1 MKLINISKTYKN
13 KLNKV
18 LALDNISLDI
28 DNKGLYVI
36 YGPSGSGKSTLLNI
50 IAGIDKDYDGIY
62 ENDLKIAYL
71 RQEFSLLEGL
81 SVLDNLKLSNNTEK
95 INDFLKLL
103 ELEDIKDKKSAS
115 YQTGKK
121 GGCSSYRRSCLSL
134 KFCF

>member
-28 DNKGLYVI
+28 DYKGLYVI

-50 IAGIDKDYDGIY
+50 IAGIDKEYDGTY

-71 RQEFSLLEGL
+71 RQEFSLLDDLNVIDEL
-81 SVLDNLKLSNNTEK
+81 LLIK
-95 INDFLKLL
+95 ND
-103 ELEDIKDKKSAS
+103 
-115 YQTGKK
+115 
-121 GGCSSYRRSCLSL
+121 
-134 KFCF
+134 